1 MKLKHLSAFGLA
13 GFVCSALN
21 NAVYVCP
28 SSEAFVLIS
37 QTVLLRDRQTDRQ
50 SHRDPERGGMGGEGA
65 RKRRE
70 QRASQPNGQT
80 GTKRPDRQS
89 GTERRDRQTNWQR
102 ETRQTN
108 WHRETRQ
115 TDKLAQR
122 DKTDRQTGTERQD
135 RQTKWHRETRQ
146 TDK

>member
-50 SHRDPERGGMGGEGA
+50 SHREPERGGMGGEGA

-70 QRASQPNGQT
+70 QRASQPDGQT
-80 GTKRPDRQS
+80 GTKRPDRQT
-89 GTERRDRQTNWQR
+89 GTGRRDRQTNWHR

-115 TDKLAQR
+115 TDKLEQR
-122 DKTDRQTGTERQD
+122 RSETRPTDRGR
-135 RQTKWHRETRQ
+135 
-146 TDK
+146 

>member
-1 MKLKHLSAFGLA
+1 MKLKELSAF

-70 QRASQPNGQT
+70 QRASQPDGQT
-80 GTKRPDRQS
+80 GTKRPDRQT
-89 GTERRDRQTNWQR
+89 GTGRRDRQTNWNR
-102 ETRQTN
+102 GEVR
-108 WHRETRQ
+108 R
-115 TDKLAQR
+115 
-122 DKTDRQTGTERQD
+122 DRQTEAD
-135 RQTKWHRETRQ
+135 RSLYRYRYI
-146 TDK
+146 